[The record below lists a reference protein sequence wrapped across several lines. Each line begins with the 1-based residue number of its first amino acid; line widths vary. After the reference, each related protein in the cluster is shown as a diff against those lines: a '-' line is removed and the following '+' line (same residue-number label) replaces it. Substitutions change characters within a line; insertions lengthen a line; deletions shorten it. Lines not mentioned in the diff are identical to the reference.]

1 MLILLLALLL
11 IAVCFVLKELVAVR
25 RQVSSMWQFL
35 EWAAVGYLENFK
47 DTMNPAMR
55 EYMENAKSDLIREGV
70 RDGTLSSEQQANELM
85 RKAAKTQVDDWNASG
100 TVDGAL
106 GGPTET
112 TVENPKVHVTSYR
125 VETIN
130 TEYVID
136 KDLSIDNSP
145 SGAEIIWRRLNDCG
159 DEGWEF
165 VTFLPALPAQHFKGD
180 PPNPYV
186 VHAIFKRK
194 AD

>member
-25 RQVSSMWQFL
+25 RQVSSMRQSL

-47 DTMNPAMR
+47 DTMNPAMQ
-55 EYMENAKSDLIREGV
+55 EYMENAKRDLIRESV
-70 RDGTLSSEQQANELM
+70 RDGTISSEQQANEIM
-85 RKAAKTQVDDWNASG
+85 RKSVA
-100 TVDGAL
+100 
-106 GGPTET
+106 TET
-112 TVENPKVHVTSYR
+112 TIETPKVRITSYR

-136 KDLSIDNSP
+136 KDDNIDNSP
-145 SGAEIIWRRLNDCG
+145 SGAEIIWRRLKECG

-165 VTFLPALPAQHFKGD
+165 VTFLPALPAQHFL
-180 PPNPYV
+180 
-186 VHAIFKRK
+186 R
-194 AD
+194 

>member
-1 MLILLLALLL
+1 MLILLLVLLL

-25 RQVSSMWQFL
+25 RQLSSIRQSL

-55 EYMENAKSDLIREGV
+55 EYMENAKRDLIREGV
-70 RDGTLSSEQQANELM
+70 RDGTLSSEQQANEIM
-85 RKAAKTQVDDWNASG
+85 RRANAKVQVA
-100 TVDGAL
+100 
-106 GGPTET
+106 TET
-112 TVENPKVHVTSYR
+112 TAENPKIHVTSYR

-130 TEYVID
+130 TEYMID
-136 KDLSIDNSP
+136 KGDNIDNSP

-194 AD
+194 AA